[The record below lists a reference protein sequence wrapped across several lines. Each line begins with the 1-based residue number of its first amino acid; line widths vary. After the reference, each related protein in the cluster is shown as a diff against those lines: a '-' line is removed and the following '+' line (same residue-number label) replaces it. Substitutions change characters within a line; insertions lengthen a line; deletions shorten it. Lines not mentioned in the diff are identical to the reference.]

1 MKNKVLLLAI
11 TIVAVAAMAFAMS
24 GCSCKDSKKETTK
37 FDPNKVP
44 TANAKVAGD
53 GNMVVDDFP
62 TISATE
68 KVTNKKGDTVIR
80 YTSSDGNKVE
90 RVITK
95 DGYIKV
101 TIWDKNGKVIKKKK
115 FKNKM
120 EKVDTKDGDNKTT
133 KKSDKKETTKKGSPK
148 AGVANDDDGSWSDF
162 Y

>member
-1 MKNKVLLLAI
+1 
-11 TIVAVAAMAFAMS
+11 
-24 GCSCKDSKKETTK
+24 
-37 FDPNKVP
+37 
-44 TANAKVAGD
+44 
-53 GNMVVDDFP
+53 MVVDDFP